1 MAHMV
6 RPIAQSESVIRH
18 TLTALAVLGL
28 ASIPALAQESAGPR
42 VIPMPAEIPAAI
54 DAPYPGLLKLTVDAT
69 DLDRRIFRV
78 RQTIPVARAGPMVL
92 LFPEWL
98 PGNHAPR
105 GQVEKIAGLTITANG
120 KPVRWVR
127 DTVEVYAFHV
137 EVPQGAAALD
147 LEFQFLSATAND
159 QGRVVVTQ
167 EMLNLQWNS
176 TAFYPAGWY
185 TRQIPIEATVILP
198 KGWEF
203 GVALDVGKHEGD
215 TTTFKP
221 VSFETLVD
229 SPMFAG
235 KYFRQIDLDP
245 GGRSPVRLN
254 IVADSPGLLKAT
266 DEQIQKHRNL
276 VVQADRLF
284 GSRHYDRYDFLLALT
299 DRMGGIGLEHHRSS
313 ENQVEPEYFTEWDRM
328 APERNLLPH
337 EYSHSWVGK
346 FRRGADMWTPDF
358 ATPMQGSLL
367 WVYEGQ
373 DQYWGYVLG
382 ARSGLVTRQDTLDA
396 IANTA
401 AAYEYRVGRQ
411 WRALEDTTND
421 PVISARKPKGWLSW
435 QRNEDYYS
443 EGQLIW
449 LDADTL
455 IREQTRGKKSL
466 DDFARA
472 FFGVDDGSWIPLT
485 YQFDDVVA
493 ALNAVTPYDWAS
505 FLKTRLEGHG
515 PAPLDGLARGGY
527 RLVWKDSPN
536 AFAKAGES
544 LYKRTDLTYSIGMSL
559 NAAGNL
565 TGVQWEGPAFKA
577 GLAVGVQVVAV
588 NGLTYGAE
596 RLKAA
601 ISAARDGAA
610 PIELIIKNGEQ
621 YRTVRLAWTGGLR
634 YPHLERIE
642 GTPDRLGD
650 ILAARKK

>member
-1 MAHMV
+1 M
-6 RPIAQSESVIRH
+6 IRH
-18 TLTALAVLGL
+18 ILTALALLGL
-28 ASIPALAQESAGPR
+28 ASIPALAQEGPR
-42 VIPMPAEIPAAI
+42 PRPAPMPAEIPAAR
-54 DAPYPGLLKLTVDAT
+54 DVPYPGTLKLTVDAT

-78 RQTIPVARAGPMVL
+78 KETIPVDKAGPMVL
-92 LFPEWL
+92 LYPEWL

-105 GQVEKIAGLTITANG
+105 GQIEKMAGLTITAG
-120 KPVRWVR
+120 GQPVRWFR
-127 DTVEVYAFHV
+127 DPVDIYAFHV
-137 EVPQGAAALD
+137 VVPEGATALE
-147 LEFQFLSATAND
+147 LEFQFLSATAGD

-185 TRQIPIEATVILP
+185 TRRIPIQAAVTLP
-198 KGWEF
+198 RGWKF
-203 GVALDVGKHEGD
+203 GVALDVAGTEGD
-215 TTTFKP
+215 TTTFEP

-235 KYFRQIDLDP
+235 RYFKQVDLDP

-254 IVADSPGLLKAT
+254 IVADRAELLDIT

-276 VVQADRLF
+276 VAQADRLF
-284 GSRHYDRYDFLLALT
+284 GARHYDRYDFLLALT

-313 ENQVEPEYFTEWDRM
+313 ENQVEPEYFTDWDKM

-337 EYSHSWVGK
+337 EYSHSWNGK
-346 FRRGADMWTPDF
+346 FRRGADLWTPDF
-358 ATPMQGSLL
+358 ATPMRDSLL

-382 ARSGLVTRQDTLDA
+382 ARSGLVSRQDTLDA
-396 IANTA
+396 IAQTA
-401 AAYEYRVGRQ
+401 AVYDYRVGRR

-421 PVISARKPKGWLSW
+421 PVISARKPKGWMSW
-435 QRNEDYYS
+435 QRSEDYYS

-455 IREQTRGKKSL
+455 IRERTGGKKSL
-466 DDFARA
+466 DDFAKA
-472 FFGVDDGSWIPLT
+472 FFGVNDGSWTPLT

-493 ALNAVTPYDWAS
+493 ALDAVTPYDWAG
-505 FLKTRLEGHG
+505 FLRTRLEGHG

-527 RLVWKDSPN
+527 RLVWKDKPN
-536 AFAKAGES
+536 AYAKATES
-544 LYKRTDLTYSIGMSL
+544 LYKRTDLTWSVGLLLS
-559 NAAGNL
+559 AGGAV
-565 TGVQWEGPAFKA
+565 TGVQWDGPAFKA
-577 GLAVGVQVVAV
+577 GLTVGAQLVAV
-588 NGLTYGAE
+588 NGESYSAA

-601 ISAARDGAA
+601 ITAAKDVAA
-610 PIELIIKNGEQ
+610 PIELIVKTGEQ
-621 YRTVRLAWTGGLR
+621 YRVVRIAWTGGLR

-650 ILAARKK
+650 ILTARKK